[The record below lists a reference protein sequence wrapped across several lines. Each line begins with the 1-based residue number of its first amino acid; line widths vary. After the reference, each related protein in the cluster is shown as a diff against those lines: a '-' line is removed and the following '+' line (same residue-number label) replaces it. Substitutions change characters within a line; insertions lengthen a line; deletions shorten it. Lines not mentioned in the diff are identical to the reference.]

1 MITRS
6 RRALALHILVCA
18 AILRAV
24 PAFGACDPV
33 GKLEFGPFDY
43 RAAPP
48 DKLHIVEAYHFNA
61 DVEQLRKGQSTTNIG
76 EDLEFVLRYFPNH
89 SRALNSMMKLG
100 KREKTD
106 KPRGNRDSIEC
117 WFERAT
123 KFVPGDGT
131 VNLLYALWLVHA
143 GKKSEA
149 TEQLALARGG
159 DSNNANYA
167 YNLGLGF
174 LEVGDYESA
183 LEFAHKAYAL
193 GYPLPG
199 LRDRLIRAKKWRD
212 AVPPASTAEASTGA
226 APSVV
231 PLPERHNAAE
241 PNGAKGPGR

>member
-1 MITRS
+1 MCKHSMMTRP
-6 RRALALHILVCA
+6 RLTVALRTLVCVA
-18 AILRAV
+18 ALQGA

-33 GKLEFGPFDY
+33 GRLEFGPFDY
-43 RAAPP
+43 RVAPP
-48 DKLHIVEAYHFNA
+48 DKLRIVEGYHFNS

-106 KPRGNRDSIEC
+106 KPRGNRDTIEC
-117 WFERAT
+117 WFERAI

-131 VNLLYALWLVHA
+131 VNLLYALWLVHT
-143 GKKSEA
+143 GHKSAA
-149 TEQLALARGG
+149 TEQLALARGAAT
-159 DSNNANYA
+159 DNANYA

-199 LRDRLIRAKKWRD
+199 LRDRLTRLNKWRPAPD
-212 AVPPASTAEASTGA
+212 PVPPASPSTQDGK
-226 APSVV
+226 PDD
-231 PLPERHNAAE
+231 R
-241 PNGAKGPGR
+241 GPDGNRPAQ